1 MGTAI
6 YQSVILSMHQ
16 KWSATL
22 GLDGNLQ
29 MPSEHIFELA
39 AIVHGYSLDSV
50 TIEEINGTHTE
61 DTTSM

>member
-1 MGTAI
+1 
-6 YQSVILSMHQ
+6 MHQ
-16 KWSATL
+16 KWSAAL

-50 TIEEINGTHTE
+50 TIEEINSTHTE